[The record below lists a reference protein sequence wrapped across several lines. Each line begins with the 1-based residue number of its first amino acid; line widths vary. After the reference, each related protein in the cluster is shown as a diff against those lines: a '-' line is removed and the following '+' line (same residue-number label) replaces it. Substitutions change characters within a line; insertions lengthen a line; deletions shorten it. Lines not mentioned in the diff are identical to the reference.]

1 MDEHLHNIDVF
12 HGTLKTFTDWL
23 NNTEITMRGFKY
35 PSKIVY
41 RVIKQMEDHNVSTFA
56 ILVRIQRGG
65 GTGGPDLPPPWKITK
80 I

>member
-41 RVIKQMEDHNVSTFA
+41 RVIKQMEDHNVSTNTIHDSNYQF
-56 ILVRIQRGG
+56 LWN
-65 GTGGPDLPPPWKITK
+65 LS
-80 I
+80 